1 MMQAMQDTHAV
12 FLNGFL
18 FDELPAD
25 MVLSAL
31 LRAKSNGTVV
41 CFDPGPRWGCAMTAA
56 RHLFVAYHISVHS
69 ACHI

>member
-1 MMQAMQDTHAV
+1 MLQVMQDTHAI

-31 LRAKSNGTVV
+31 LQAKTSEAVV
-41 CFDPGPRWGCAMTAA
+41 CFDPGPR
-56 RHLFVAYHISVHS
+56 
-69 ACHI
+69 